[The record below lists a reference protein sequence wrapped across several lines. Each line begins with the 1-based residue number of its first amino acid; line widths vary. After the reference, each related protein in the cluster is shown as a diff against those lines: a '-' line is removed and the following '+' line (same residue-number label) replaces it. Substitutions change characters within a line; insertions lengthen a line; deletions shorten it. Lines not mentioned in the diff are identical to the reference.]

1 MRILVALLLML
12 GLLAGCSSVSA
23 RKVVSLDRFQHIF
36 VEERLNDNN
45 HISDLLVAELRRLGR
60 DASSGPL
67 TMLPQNA
74 DAVLSYDTRWTWD
87 FHTYLIELNVEL
99 RTAHSD
105 KKVADGRYYQPSIKT
120 KSPEAVIHEVLTRM
134 FAP

>member
-1 MRILVALLLML
+1 MRIFVALLLGL

-23 RKVVSLDRFQHIF
+23 RKVISLDRFQRIF

-120 KSPEAVIHEVLTRM
+120 KSPEAVIHEVLARM